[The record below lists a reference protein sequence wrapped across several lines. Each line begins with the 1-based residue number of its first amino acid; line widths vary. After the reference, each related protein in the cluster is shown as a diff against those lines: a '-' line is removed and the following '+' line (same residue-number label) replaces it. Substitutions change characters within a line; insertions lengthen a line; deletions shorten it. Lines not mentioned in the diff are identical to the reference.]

1 MVSATARAT
10 FPAQANMPNRPR
22 GPETQNWHVSPLDS
36 QLRLVEQVWM
46 DLYWKATIG
55 QLLIA
60 VITGRST
67 DDDKRRST
75 YSWAGL
81 IMSTPATPT
90 VVETNKHSCRRSTLY
105 YFKLEI
111 CTQCIFIELGKG
123 LFMPCCTSIDLQQAY
138 KTIQYHARPCNT
150 PLLDCVCYL
159 PFIKFASKMQKLWWW
174 SSRGRV
180 WVHWSCLHQTN
191 YFFTVLMQCTNPMMY
206 CHDI

>member
-1 MVSATARAT
+1 MVSATVRAT

-22 GPETQNWHVSPLDS
+22 GPETQNWHVSPVDS

-46 DLYWKATIG
+46 DLYWKPTIG

-67 DDDKRRST
+67 DDDKRRPT

-81 IMSTPATPT
+81 IMSTPPTPT

-111 CTQCIFIELGKG
+111 CIRCICSRVGHGALYAMLHFYRPAAGIQNHTISCKTTSRLCPCLLVAIYKICIENAKAV
-123 LFMPCCTSIDLQQAY
+123 MM
-138 KTIQYHARPCNT
+138 IQ
-150 PLLDCVCYL
+150 
-159 PFIKFASKMQKLWWW
+159 
-174 SSRGRV
+174 
-180 WVHWSCLHQTN
+180 
-191 YFFTVLMQCTNPMMY
+191 
-206 CHDI
+206 

>member
-1 MVSATARAT
+1 MVSATDRAT
-10 FPAQANMPNRPR
+10 FPAQANLSANM
-22 GPETQNWHVSPLDS
+22 PETQNWHVSPVDS

-46 DLYWKATIG
+46 DLYWKPTIG

-111 CTQCIFIELGKG
+111 CTRCICYRVGHGALYAMLHFYRPAAGIQNHTISCKTMQYFTSRLCLLVAIYKICIENAKAV
-123 LFMPCCTSIDLQQAY
+123 MM
-138 KTIQYHARPCNT
+138 IQ
-150 PLLDCVCYL
+150 
-159 PFIKFASKMQKLWWW
+159 
-174 SSRGRV
+174 
-180 WVHWSCLHQTN
+180 
-191 YFFTVLMQCTNPMMY
+191 
-206 CHDI
+206 